1 MITNRIGRRKVLLP
15 INRNCYN
22 FRKQQINL
30 DQRSLVETMS
40 KVKKI
45 KNKNKIKKKKAN
57 NFGNSSTF
65 FKIGDC
71 CYGYFN
77 QLCDWWIKLSGLC
90 MNDYSNCPITG
101 VQ

>member
-1 MITNRIGRRKVLLP
+1 MITNRIERRKVLLP

-45 KNKNKIKKKKAN
+45 KNKNKIKKKKL
-57 NFGNSSTF
+57 T
-65 FKIGDC
+65 ILEIL
-71 CYGYFN
+71 
-77 QLCDWWIKLSGLC
+77 QLFLG
-90 MNDYSNCPITG
+90 
-101 VQ
+101 